1 MGLRRDQRHPLVLSV
16 RISGIDSEGKPFSQ
30 ASCTLDVNKHGARLY
45 GIRCLKGAGEIIT
58 IQYKKN
64 RGRFRVVW
72 VGEPRTPRDGQVG
85 IRNLEPENDVWGL
98 DLPTNQ
104 VDDYVRPIPKS
115 GIELHA
121 ESVKEAT
128 SAIEKLA
135 GLLSAESDKVAGRL
149 PYALEEPAPRPGPVV
164 QVALVEPEP
173 LPPVQVKETKS
184 TTPNASSTGSF
195 EVAGSSL
202 DRLTG
207 HHVPPTSG
215 GYVLDQLGKW
225 FQSNETL
232 TRDEWGTMVEEEIYP
247 QLDPKEKALVQFFQ
261 DEDQRVSVVNRNR
274 TTASGDRQRRK
285 SVI

>member
-45 GIRCLKGAGEIIT
+45 GIRCLKGPGEIIT

-149 PYALEEPAPRPGPVV
+149 PYALEDQPPKSAPVV
-164 QVALVEPEP
+164 PSARVEPEAF
-173 LPPVQVKETKS
+173 PPVQAREAKTGATNPS
-184 TTPNASSTGSF
+184 ATGSF

-215 GYVLDQLGKW
+215 GFVLEQLGKW

-232 TRDEWGTMVEEEIYP
+232 TRDDWGTMVEEEIYP
-247 QLDPKEKALVQFFQ
+247 HLDAKEKALVQFFQ
-261 DEDQRVSVVNRNR
+261 DEDQRVSVVNRNG
-274 TTASGDRQRRK
+274 TTSSGDRRGRK
-285 SVI
+285 NVI